1 MSPADLIALMNAY
14 LSAMTDIIEAHGG
27 FVDKY
32 IGDAIVGVFGAPVQ
46 GDNHASQAVSA
57 ALSCCERLTELN
69 RTAPAFRGRTLHH
82 RIGLNSG
89 DALVGNVGSGR
100 RFNYTVIGDVVN
112 LASRLEGANKYFA
125 TSILASE
132 TTVGLTGATFIWR
145 ELDSIRVIGRLQP
158 LRIYEPLAR
167 AGQENPVQAANAQ
180 IYANALACWRQH
192 EFASAME
199 LFASIAD
206 VDPPSALFMQRAKKL
221 VLVPPGP
228 DWEPINTLEGK

>member
-1 MSPADLIALMNAY
+1 M
-14 LSAMTDIIEAHGG
+14 
-27 FVDKY
+27 
-32 IGDAIVGVFGAPVQ
+32 
-46 GDNHASQAVSA
+46 
-57 ALSCCERLTELN
+57 
-69 RTAPAFRGRTLHH
+69 
-82 RIGLNSG
+82 
-89 DALVGNVGSGR
+89 
-100 RFNYTVIGDVVN
+100 N

-167 AGQENPVQAANAQ
+167 PGQENPVQAANAQ